1 MMGNTILRQN
11 DLLKKKLICNKIRIY
26 RCKWYCGIGVLAVLT
41 VLRCLRYCGIT
52 VLAVLAVFA
61 VLRCLRYCGACGIAV
76 LRYCGVRGV
85 AIFTVLVM
93 KYLLSQVIARY

>member
-61 VLRCLRYCGACGIAV
+61 VLRCLRYCGACG
-76 LRYCGVRGV
+76 VRGV

-93 KYLLSQVIARY
+93 KYLLSQVIASY